1 MTAMSNAPDDIWSEP
16 IPLFPLPNC
25 VLLPGAALP
34 LLIFEPRYRTMIH
47 DVLAHDLQRTVA
59 IALLRDGYEELYHTN
74 QAPVFPV
81 VGVGAIVDHEEL
93 TDGRYTIVLRGL
105 ARAFINVED
114 TTGPYRKAMLVPR
127 ESIPLPNGE
136 ALEQA
141 RQSLRILLDQ
151 AAGLRAW
158 PSEATERVFAAFPS
172 VEKLIDVV
180 AFHAIPA
187 DEITLKQRLL
197 EEPDVAKR
205 LTVLRNFL
213 EQIIAMQRYSTWTRP
228 TPETWPPT
236 NSAN

>member
-1 MTAMSNAPDDIWSEP
+1 
-16 IPLFPLPNC
+16 
-25 VLLPGAALP
+25 
-34 LLIFEPRYRTMIH
+34 MIRN
-47 DVLAHDLQRTVA
+47 VLARDLQRTLA
-59 IALLRDGYEELYHTN
+59 IALLRDGYEELYHTS

-81 VGVGAIVDHEEL
+81 VGVGTIADHEEL
-93 TDGRYTIVLRGL
+93 SDGRYTIVLRGL
-105 ARAFINVED
+105 ARASISVED
-114 TTGPYRKAMLVPR
+114 TTGPYRRAMLVPR
-127 ESIPLPNGE
+127 ESMPLHNGQ
-136 ALEQA
+136 ARQDA

-151 AAGLRAW
+151 ATGLRAW

-172 VEKLIDVV
+172 VEKLIDVI

-187 DEITLKQRLL
+187 DEISLKQRLL

-205 LTVLRNFL
+205 LAILRSFL